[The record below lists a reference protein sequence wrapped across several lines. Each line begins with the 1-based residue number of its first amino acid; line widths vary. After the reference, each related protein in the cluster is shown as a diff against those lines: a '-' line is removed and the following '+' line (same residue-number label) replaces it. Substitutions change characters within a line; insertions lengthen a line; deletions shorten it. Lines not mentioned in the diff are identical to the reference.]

1 MLVLCEVLVVVFM
14 AELEDVVVE
23 ELVEL
28 LDVELVVWLVNVEE
42 LVLLVED
49 VLY

>member
-1 MLVLCEVLVVVFM
+1 VLVLCEVLVVVFM
-14 AELEDVVVE
+14 AELEEVVVE

-28 LDVELVVWLVNVEE
+28 LDVELFVWLDDIEE
-42 LVLLVED
+42 LVLLIEG

>member
-14 AELEDVVVE
+14 AELEEVVVE

-28 LDVELVVWLVNVEE
+28 LDVELFVWLDDIEE
-42 LVLLVED
+42 LVLLIEG